1 MANPFN
7 IVRAIVEAPL
17 NQGHGIRAIT
27 KFVRWQVGARVDSR
41 PRVIPWID
49 ESSLLIRHGQTTLT
63 GNLYSGLMEYEDM
76 AFVLHALRPEDL
88 FVDVG
93 ANMGVFTIIASKV
106 IGADVVC
113 FEPVPSTFEGL
124 QAQIALNGTG
134 DRVIANNKG
143 VGNEP
148 GTLRFTGGKGAMN
161 QVVAGSVEADT
172 EGQDVEVTTLD
183 RELAGDRSMMLK
195 IDVEGFELYV
205 LQGANAVL
213 SSGNVV
219 AILIELNGNAR
230 AYGIEDASVHAELVK
245 HGYSPVAY
253 EPRTRKLVELAT
265 FNTHGNTLY
274 VRDADLVA
282 ARCAS
287 APSRTVHTAYG
298 QQV

>member
-1 MANPFN
+1 MANPFH
-7 IVRAIVEAPL
+7 IVRSIVEAPL
-17 NQGHGIRAIT
+17 NRGHSIQAIA
-27 KFVRWQVGARVDSR
+27 KFVRWQVGARVDPR

-49 ESSLLIRHGQTTLT
+49 ESSLLVRHGQTTLT

-93 ANMGVFTIIASKV
+93 ANMGVFTVIASKV
-106 IGADVVC
+106 IGAHVVC

-124 QAQIALNGTG
+124 QAQIALNGTQ

-143 VGNEP
+143 VGREP

-161 QVVAGSVEADT
+161 QVVAGAVEADA
-172 EGQDVEVTTLD
+172 EGQEVAVTTLD
-183 RELAGDRSMMLK
+183 SELANDRSMMLK

-205 LQGANAVL
+205 LQGAASVL
-213 SSGNVV
+213 SSGNVE
-219 AILIELNGNAR
+219 AILIELNGNGR
-230 AYGIEDASVHAELVK
+230 AYDIADEAVHAELVK
-245 HGYSPVAY
+245 HGYTPVAY
-253 EPRTRKLVELAT
+253 SPRDRTLTVLPT

-274 VRDADLVA
+274 VRDPDVVA
-282 ARCAS
+282 SRCAS
-287 APSRTVHTAYG
+287 APRRTIHTAYG